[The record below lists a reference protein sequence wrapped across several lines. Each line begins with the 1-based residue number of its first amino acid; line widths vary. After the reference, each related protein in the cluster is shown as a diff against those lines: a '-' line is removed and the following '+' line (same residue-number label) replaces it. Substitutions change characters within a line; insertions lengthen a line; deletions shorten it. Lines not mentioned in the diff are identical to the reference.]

1 MMEEEKE
8 GDRETT
14 TNATNLTNF
23 DEINENEKDGLNGHT
38 KEDTFDFGDLN
49 IDDLGIK
56 ILEEVFLCN
65 KCQKQIPQKET
76 EVKQFLNNRITIF

>member
-1 MMEEEKE
+1 MEEEKE

-14 TNATNLTNF
+14 TNATNRTNL
-23 DEINENEKDGLNGHT
+23 DEINENEKECLNEHQ
-38 KEDTFDFGDLN
+38 KEDTLDFCDFN

-65 KCQKQIPQKET
+65 KCQKQIPQKDT
-76 EVKQFLNNRITIF
+76 EVIIMGIK

>member
-1 MMEEEKE
+1 MEEEKE

-14 TNATNLTNF
+14 TNATNRTNM
-23 DEINENEKDGLNGHT
+23 DEIIENEKDGINGHQ
-38 KEDTFDFGDLN
+38 KEETVDFGDFN

-65 KCQKQIPQKET
+65 KCQKQIPQKDT
-76 EVKQFLNNRITIF
+76 EVSFISLYKICF